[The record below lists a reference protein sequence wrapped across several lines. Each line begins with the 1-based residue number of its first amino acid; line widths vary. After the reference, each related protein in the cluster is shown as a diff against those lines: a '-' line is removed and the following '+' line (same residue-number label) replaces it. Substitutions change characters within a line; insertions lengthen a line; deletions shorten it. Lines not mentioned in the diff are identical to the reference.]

1 MINIVFFFFSFKFD
15 SKFDSV
21 DSEVLIRNESKFTNL
36 RRKA

>member
-1 MINIVFFFFSFKFD
+1 MISNIVYFFSFKFD

-21 DSEVLIRNESKFTNL
+21 DSDVWIRNESKFTNL